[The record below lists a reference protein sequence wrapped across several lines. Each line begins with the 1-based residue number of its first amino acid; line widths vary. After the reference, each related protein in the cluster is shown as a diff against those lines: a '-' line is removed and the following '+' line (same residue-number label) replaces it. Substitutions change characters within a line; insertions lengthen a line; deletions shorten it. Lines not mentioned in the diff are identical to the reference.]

1 MTPKLKDGDYCFDTR
16 GFLMETEGAEEIMEQ
31 AMIRLRARKGS
42 YPLNPELGSELYRL
56 DLNLAD
62 EAEIEAAVAEA
73 LAPMAEVELTGIEK
87 GNGGDGRLILTVYLR
102 IKGEDTLLELEG
114 SEGGRL

>member
-1 MTPKLKDGDYCFDTR
+1 MTPKLNDGDYCFDAR
-16 GFLMETEGAEEIMEQ
+16 GFLVEVEGAEEIMEQ

-56 DLNLAD
+56 DLNRAD
-62 EAEIEAAVAEA
+62 ETQIEMAVAEA

-87 GNGGDGRLILTVYLR
+87 GTGGEGRLLLTIYLR
-102 IKGEDTLLELEG
+102 IKGEDALLELQS